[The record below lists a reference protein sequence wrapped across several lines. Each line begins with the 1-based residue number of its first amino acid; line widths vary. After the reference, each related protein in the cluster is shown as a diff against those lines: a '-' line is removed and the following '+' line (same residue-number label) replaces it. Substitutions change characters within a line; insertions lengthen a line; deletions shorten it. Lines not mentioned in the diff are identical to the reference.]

1 MKTNKNNININ
12 IANLKKS
19 NVLIFSN
26 TYIVGLKYDKEI
38 TSAPIVTYLSKK
50 IKETEKFAQDL
61 SISII
66 KNNIADKIVSILD
79 IGDEIPVSL
88 YLPIAQIY
96 ASILTKNE
104 IEFSELLN
112 DEVFDSN
119 FASGLCIEFAP
130 DLYKKMMKLAIT
142 TKLEKLRKK
151 IIADLGLVIIPIK
164 INKNLSLA
172 QGKYFIKLNRDILLE
187 SDLSDSITN
196 FSTIVIN
203 DLKCVISENAGK
215 LLSRRQVLAI
225 LEKLNSKEKGYSYQ
239 ILQEISI
246 ARIQTVLSG
255 LLEEQ
260 IPITQIEII
269 LDTLCLYNDVSVSV
283 DYLIEKVRIALSK
296 TICEKFLSKDKNL
309 QIIRL
314 SENIEEKFPYI
325 LDGNN
330 KHFSKQFIEN
340 LFCAITEKNKNAIEM
355 GYECP
360 IILCSS
366 AIRRHLKNLIKNN
379 FSNHVM
385 SYKEID
391 KHYKVKEI
399 AVISEINI

>member
-1 MKTNKNNININ
+1 METNKNNINID
-12 IANLKKS
+12 NLKKS
-19 NVLIFSN
+19 NVLIFSDN
-26 TYIVGLKYDKEI
+26 YIVGLKYDKEI
-38 TSAPIVTYLSKK
+38 TSAPIVTYISKK
-50 IKETEKFAQDL
+50 IKETEEFAQDFL
-61 SISII
+61 IPII
-66 KNNIADKIVSILD
+66 KNNIVDKIVSILD
-79 IGDEIPVSL
+79 IGEEIPISL

-96 ASILTKNE
+96 ASISTKNK

-112 DEVFDSN
+112 DEVFDSV

-130 DLYKKMMKLAIT
+130 DLYKEMMKLALT

-151 IIADLGLVIIPIK
+151 FIADLGLVIIPIK
-164 INKNLSLA
+164 INKNLNFA
-172 QGKYFIKLNRDILLE
+172 QGKYFIKFNQNILLE
-187 SDLSDSITN
+187 SDLSDFKTN
-196 FSTIVIN
+196 LSNIVIKN
-203 DLKCVISENAGK
+203 LKCVILENAGK
-215 LLSRRQVLAI
+215 LLSRKQVLAI

-269 LDTLCLYNDVSVSV
+269 LDTLCLYNDDTVSV

-296 TICEKFLSKDKNL
+296 TICEKFLSRDKNL
-309 QIIRL
+309 QIIQL
-314 SENIEEKFPYI
+314 SEDIEEKFPYI

-366 AIRRHLKNLIKNN
+366 AIRRHLKKMIKNN
-379 FSNHVM
+379 FSNPVM

-391 KHYKVKEI
+391 KQYKVKKI
-399 AVISEINI
+399 AVISEIDI

>member
-112 DEVFDSN
+112 DEVFDSI

-203 DLKCVISENAGK
+203 DLKCVILENAGK

-225 LEKLNSKEKGYSYQ
+225 LEKLNSIQNENG
-239 ILQEISI
+239 EII
-246 ARIQTVLSG
+246 AFGARALP
-255 LLEEQ
+255 
-260 IPITQIEII
+260 IPIMFFAK
-269 LDTLCLYNDVSVSV
+269 D
-283 DYLIEKVRIALSK
+283 K
-296 TICEKFLSKDKNL
+296 TIQDLKHLDEIFLYIEDFVAAFEDFITNKKF
-309 QIIRL
+309 
-314 SENIEEKFPYI
+314 Y
-325 LDGNN
+325 NN
-330 KHFSKQFIEN
+330 
-340 LFCAITEKNKNAIEM
+340 
-355 GYECP
+355 
-360 IILCSS
+360 
-366 AIRRHLKNLIKNN
+366 
-379 FSNHVM
+379 
-385 SYKEID
+385 
-391 KHYKVKEI
+391 
-399 AVISEINI
+399 

>member
-104 IEFSELLN
+104 IDFSELLN

-130 DLYKKMMKLAIT
+130 DLYKKMMKVAIT

-196 FSTIVIN
+196 
-203 DLKCVISENAGK
+203 
-215 LLSRRQVLAI
+215 
-225 LEKLNSKEKGYSYQ
+225 
-239 ILQEISI
+239 
-246 ARIQTVLSG
+246 
-255 LLEEQ
+255 
-260 IPITQIEII
+260 
-269 LDTLCLYNDVSVSV
+269 
-283 DYLIEKVRIALSK
+283 K
-296 TICEKFLSKDKNL
+296 TIET
-309 QIIRL
+309 
-314 SENIEEKFPYI
+314 
-325 LDGNN
+325 
-330 KHFSKQFIEN
+330 FSKQTVVLTQKSTVMEAVVEESIYSNEELYEILKAIKLKKKYVLLKNNKIITLDNEEANEFYELVDDLKIDKRKVLSHQAIPIYQSLKAYAHLNNCKIEAAAPATYVSAAAPN
-340 LFCAITEKNKNAIEM
+340 TLFAATISSP
-355 GYECP
+355 Y
-360 IILCSS
+360 IIPVS
-366 AIRRHLKNLIKNN
+366 AIQR
-379 FSNHVM
+379 
-385 SYKEID
+385 
-391 KHYKVKEI
+391 I
-399 AVISEINI
+399 ARFDALNSTGSVTI